1 MIVEFLFF
9 LSSGLFLGWSLGGND
24 AANVFGTAVGSKMMR
39 FKTAALIGSIFVI
52 LGSVISGAGVSDTL
66 GSLGEV
72 NALGGAFMVALSAAL
87 CVAFM
92 SKTGIPVSTSQAII
106 GGIIGWNFYANKAT
120 DITLLSKIL
129 STWVVCPI
137 IAAVVAA
144 TFFFIIKHL
153 LKSSKVH
160 LLRQDLYTRIGLV
173 LVGAF
178 GSYSLGANNIAN
190 VMGVFVKSSPIQG
203 IFGLSEVQ
211 TLFLIGSITIA
222 IGIITYSK
230 KVIETVGNSLMEMSP
245 IVALIVVFAQAF
257 VLFIF
262 SSKGLQNLFI
272 DLGIPPI
279 PLVPVSSSQAIIG
292 AIIGIGLAK
301 GSNSIKWS
309 ILGRISV
316 GWVLTP
322 LIAAIIS
329 FIGLFML
336 ANIFQV
342 IVVS

>member
-1 MIVEFLFF
+1 MLEFLFF

-39 FKTAALIGSIFVI
+39 FKTAAIIGSVFVI

-66 GSLGEV
+66 DALGSV
-72 NALGGAFMVALSAAL
+72 NALGGAFIVTLSAAL

-92 SKTGIPVSTSQAII
+92 SKTGIPVSTSQAIV
-106 GGIIGWNFYANKAT
+106 GAIIGWNFYAHKPT
-120 DITLLSKIL
+120 DVSLLSKIF
-129 STWVVCPI
+129 STWVVCPL
-137 IAAVVAA
+137 IAGVVAA
-144 TFFFIIKHL
+144 ILFLIIKQIL
-153 LKSSKVH
+153 RTSKMH
-160 LLRQDLYTRIGLV
+160 LLRQDMYTRIGLV
-173 LVGAF
+173 IVGAF
-178 GSYSLGANNIAN
+178 GAYSLGANNIAN
-190 VMGVFVKSSPIQG
+190 VMGVFVKSSPIEG
-203 IFGLSEVQ
+203 VFGLSDVQ
-211 TLFLIGSITIA
+211 TLFLIGAIMIA

-245 IVALIVVFAQAF
+245 IVALVVVFAQAL

-272 DLGIPPI
+272 DIGLPPI
-279 PLVPVSSSQAIIG
+279 PLVPVSSSQAIVG

-309 ILGRISV
+309 LLGKISI

-322 LIAAIIS
+322 LLAAIIS

-336 ANIFQV
+336 ANIFKVAV
-342 IVVS
+342 IL